1 MYMTV
6 IVGGKGVVG
15 KIIPDNE
22 MPSIA
27 TLNDGEAIRNDSKV
41 SFKADIVANPLGKYY
56 AQYKSI

>member
-1 MYMTV
+1 M
-6 IVGGKGVVG
+6 VG

-22 MPSIA
+22 MPYIA
-27 TLNDGEAIRNDSKV
+27 TLNDGEVIRNDSKV